1 MNDLCAIGRGLQDK
15 AAAYDHVFKTRLLAF
30 FSDAHNSRNEDEML
44 EIERLGVHH
53 RAADEAFN
61 RHQQLCDACAK
72 AMNTQA
78 RSAAL
83 AAPHD

>member
-1 MNDLCAIGRGLQDK
+1 MNDLCPIGRGLQDK

-30 FSDAHNSRNEDEML
+30 FSDTHNLSNEDQML

-53 RAADEAFN
+53 READEAFN
-61 RHQQLCDACAK
+61 RHQQFCDTCAM

-78 RSAAL
+78 RPAATRSF
-83 AAPHD
+83 

>member
-1 MNDLCAIGRGLQDK
+1 MNDLCPIGRGLQDK

-30 FSDAHNSRNEDEML
+30 FSDTHNSRNEDEML

-61 RHQQLCDACAK
+61 RHQQLCDTCAK

-78 RSAAL
+78 RPAAIL
-83 AAPHD
+83 APLD